1 MGRYLLTAVFKTR
14 WRIASASPEEQAILD
29 AHGFSSRT
37 DSVTTMTNSDLVRV
51 GGRSGTA

>member
-1 MGRYLLTAVFKTR
+1 LLTAVFKTR